1 MIYRFRAILDATNDV
16 FRDIEIE
23 GSASLE
29 DFHNVLTQSF
39 QLPGDEMAS
48 FYSSDEDWNQNEEF
62 SLFDMSEGNNPARTM
77 ATTTVAEVVTTEK
90 PQLIYIYDFLSMWTF
105 LIELADVAGP
115 LDGVAYPQ
123 VIFSIGEL
131 PDSAPDKEFE
141 ADPRFADET
150 GGDEEFR
157 GDIDD
162 GDDDFYDEQTFD
174 DYDLY

>member
-1 MIYRFRAILDATNDV
+1 MIYRFRAILDATQDV

-23 GSASLE
+23 GSATLE

-48 FYSSDEDWNQNEEF
+48 FYASDEEWNQNEEF
-62 SLFDMSEGNNPARTM
+62 SLFDMSEGSSASRTM
-77 ATTTVAEVVTTEK
+77 ATTTIEEVVSK
-90 PQLIYIYDFLSMWTF
+90 SQPQLVYIYDFLSMWTF
-105 LIELADVAGP
+105 LIELAEVAGP
-115 LDGVAYPQ
+115 QDGTAYPQ

-150 GGDEEFR
+150 DGDEEYR

>member
-1 MIYRFRAILDATNDV
+1 MIYRFRAILDATQDV
-16 FRDIEIE
+16 FRDIEID

-48 FYSSDEDWNQNEEF
+48 FYSSDEEWNQNEEF
-62 SLFDMSEGNNPARTM
+62 SLFDMSEGALPKRTM
-77 ATTTVAEVVTTEK
+77 SGTTIEEVVSK
-90 PQLIYIYDFLSMWTF
+90 PQPQLVYIYDFLSMWTF
-105 LIELADVAGP
+105 LVELADIAGP
-115 LDGVAYPQ
+115 QDGITYPQ

-141 ADPRFADET
+141 ADPRFADDT

-174 DYDLY
+174 DYDQY

>member
-1 MIYRFRAILDATNDV
+1 MIYRFRAILDATQDV

-23 GSASLE
+23 GNATLE

-62 SLFDMSEGNNPARTM
+62 SLFDMSDGTAPVRTM
-77 ATTTVAEVVTTEK
+77 SATTVEEVVSTEK

-115 LDGVAYPQ
+115 KDGTAYPQ

-150 GGDEEFR
+150 GGDEEYR
-157 GDIDD
+157 GNIDD
-162 GDDDFYDEQTFD
+162 GDDDFYDEQSFD
-174 DYDLY
+174 EYDLY

>member
-1 MIYRFRAILDATNDV
+1 MIYRFRAILDATDDV
-16 FRDIEIE
+16 FRDIEID

-62 SLFDMSEGNNPARTM
+62 SLFDMSEGAIPARTM
-77 ATTTVAEVVTTEK
+77 SGTTIEEVVTTEK

-105 LIELADVAGP
+105 LLELADVAGP
-115 LDGVAYPQ
+115 QDGVAYPQ